1 MSYVIFAAGLLLA
14 VCGAASI
21 SFGYGIINVERGWA
35 SVIGGASALSG
46 GLITMAL
53 AVIVHNLSR
62 LRALIKAQGDGAV
75 AAAPAAVLE
84 APEELPAQPF
94 ARETPGTDSADA
106 DAAPAQSR
114 VDEDHVTLVIP
125 GPACAPASAAPT
137 AIRQP
142 APASLEPEPGAQ
154 ASIEDIRRVV
164 AETIKGKR
172 LETPGA
178 RAAERQV
185 ADLAAQRPGADLA
198 AEAGVTLSSSAAVE
212 PPPRRRAPPLSFHL
226 PRAVGLNDLAP
237 EGLTGAK
244 TFLAPGPASLA
255 EVRQEAPGLA
265 LAPAPEEGEAGGEPH
280 APPRQDMPR
289 KDPPVVLGR
298 YESEGTTYVMFSD
311 GSIEARSK
319 RGAFRFN
326 SMAELKGFMD
336 AQARGEA

>member
-1 MSYVIFAAGLLLA
+1 MSYLIFAAGLLLA

-53 AVIVHNLSR
+53 ALILHSLSR
-62 LRALIKAQGDGAV
+62 LRALLKAQGERAV
-75 AAAPAAVLE
+75 AAAPAVVAEVPEDLVAQAPAKE
-84 APEELPAQPF
+84 APA
-94 ARETPGTDSADA
+94 ADSAVA
-106 DAAPAQSR
+106 DMTSAPTR
-114 VDEDHVTLVIP
+114 VDDEHVTLVIP
-125 GPACAPASAAPT
+125 GPASAPAPVAPPPV
-137 AIRQP
+137 RQP
-142 APASLEPEPGAQ
+142 APAAPEPWAAGLEPGAQ

-172 LETPGA
+172 LETLG
-178 RAAERQV
+178 
-185 ADLAAQRPGADLA
+185 
-198 AEAGVTLSSSAAVE
+198 AEAGQSAAAKLPAAE
-212 PPPRRRAPPLSFHL
+212 PLVKPAASAGAELPPRRRAPPLSFHL

-237 EGLTGAK
+237 QGSAGAQ
-244 TFLAPGPASLA
+244 TTVAPPLASPTDM
-255 EVRQEAPGLA
+255 RQDSPH
-265 LAPAPEEGEAGGEPH
+265 PAPEEVFAGAASE
-280 APPRQDMPR
+280 PPRPDMPR

-319 RGAFRFN
+319 RGAYRFN
-326 SMAELKGFMD
+326 SMAELKSFMD

>member
-1 MSYVIFAAGLLLA
+1 MSYLIFAAGLLLA

-53 AVIVHNLSR
+53 ALILHSLSR
-62 LRALIKAQGDGAV
+62 LRAVLKAQGKRAV
-75 AAAPAAVLE
+75 AATPAAVAEVPEDLVAQATAKEAPAAESAVADLTS
-84 APEELPAQPF
+84 AQ
-94 ARETPGTDSADA
+94 T
-106 DAAPAQSR
+106 R
-114 VDEDHVTLVIP
+114 VDDEHVTLVIP
-125 GPACAPASAAPT
+125 GPASAPATLAPP
-137 AIRQP
+137 AVRQP
-142 APASLEPEPGAQ
+142 APAAPEPWAAGLEPGAQ

-172 LETPGA
+172 LETLG
-178 RAAERQV
+178 
-185 ADLAAQRPGADLA
+185 
-198 AEAGVTLSSSAAVE
+198 AEAGQRAAAELPAAE
-212 PPPRRRAPPLSFHL
+212 PLVKPPPSVGAELPPRRRAPPLSFHL

-237 EGLTGAK
+237 QGSTGAQ
-244 TFLAPGPASLA
+244 TSVAPPLAGP
-255 EVRQEAPGLA
+255 EDMRQDSPH
-265 LAPAPEEGEAGGEPH
+265 PAPEQVFAGASEPLR
-280 APPRQDMPR
+280 PDMPR

-319 RGAFRFN
+319 RGAYRFN
-326 SMAELKGFMD
+326 SMAELKSFMD